1 LRNLAGTSAGVYKS
15 RNAKGLGVVRIMI
28 LSCPNCGKRFRID
41 ADKLGLAG
49 RKVRCAS
56 CGHTW
61 HATPDQDEE
70 AAEAASPAQQDGMES
85 SAAEDMVGTAEDEA
99 DAGQPWDDDDLPDG
113 PPPFQSF
120 EDMRSRMDGGGRR
133 RGRGS
138 ARDRDREGRRSL
150 GSRLRPLIGW
160 LVFLA
165 VVGGIAAGGWFARY
179 GVVDTFPTAA
189 RLYDVLGVSINP
201 VAPGLEIRDVKPSR
215 RLKDGTSFLVIEGQI
230 LNRTGATQPV
240 PALQV
245 TLKDAS
251 GADIESWR
259 IAADSAAIAPGDKTV
274 FSTRKANP
282 PSSARGISV
291 VFIGPGS

>member
-1 LRNLAGTSAGVYKS
+1 
-15 RNAKGLGVVRIMI
+15 MI

-49 RKVRCAS
+49 RKVRCANCS
-56 CGHTW
+56 HTW

-70 AAEAASPAQQDGMES
+70 AAEVAADPSAARQGDMESGAASG
-85 SAAEDMVGTAEDEA
+85 MVGTAADEA

-120 EDMRSRMDGGGRR
+120 EDMRSQMDGGGRR

-138 ARDRDREGRRSL
+138 ARAADRDGRRSV

-160 LVFLA
+160 LVFLV
-165 VVGGIAAGGWFARY
+165 VVGGIVAGGWFARY

-245 TLKDAS
+245 TLKDAT
-251 GADIESWR
+251 GAEIESWR

-282 PSSARGISV
+282 PSGARGISV